1 MPVKLPEL
9 EDKRAV
15 VYIKK
20 EKPTPK
26 VYPRKAGTP
35 EKNPII

>member
-20 EKPTPK
+20 EKVTPK

-35 EKNPII
+35 ERNPIV